1 MKQDKKRMLFI
12 YNPKAG
18 KGTIKVHLSDIIDL
32 FTQKGYL
39 VTIHATQSS
48 YDAVQT
54 VRDREPGYDLV
65 VCSGGDGTLDEVVTG
80 MVQGEEIL
88 PIGYI
93 PAGSTN
99 DFAKSLNIPS
109 DMLAAAKA
117 IPEGNV
123 FQCDV
128 GRFEDDAFVY
138 IAAFGMFTEVSYTT
152 DQQRKNTLG
161 HMAYILEG
169 AKSLSAVKPYHLTI
183 ESDAGVTEGDFI
195 YGMVT
200 NSISVGG
207 FKNLTGK
214 DVKLDD
220 GKFELTLVKL
230 PKSLAELN
238 SIISFFVTQK
248 IESENI
254 VQLKTSY
261 VKVKSEDDMKWTL
274 DGEYG
279 GSHKNVLIKNEQK
292 AISMICDIE
301 AEP

>member
-1 MKQDKKRMLFI
+1 MGQDKKKMLFI
-12 YNPKAG
+12 YNPRAG
-18 KGTIKVHLSDIIDL
+18 KGKIKVYLSDIIDL
-32 FTQKGYL
+32 FTKKDYL
-39 VTIHATQSS
+39 VTVHATQSS
-48 YDAVQT
+48 YDAVHT

-80 MVQGEEIL
+80 MVQGEEQL

-109 DMLAAAKA
+109 DMLEAAKM
-117 IPEGNV
+117 ITEETIFP
-123 FQCDV
+123 CDV
-128 GRFEDDAFVY
+128 GRFDEDAFVY

-152 DQQRKNTLG
+152 DQQIKNTLG

-169 AKSLSAVKPYHLTI
+169 AKSLSAVKPYHLMI
-183 ESDAGVTEGDFI
+183 ETDEGMIEGDFI
-195 YGMVT
+195 YGMIT

-230 PKSLAELN
+230 PKNLAELN
-238 SIISFFVTQK
+238 GILSFFVTQK
-248 IESENI
+248 IDSENI
-254 VQLKTSY
+254 VQLKTTFVS
-261 VKVKSEDDMKWTL
+261 VISDEDIKWTL

-279 GSHKNVLIKNEQK
+279 GSHRKVLIRNEQK
-292 AISMICDIE
+292 AISMICRE
-301 AEP
+301 G

>member
-1 MKQDKKRMLFI
+1 MKQDKKKMLFI

-18 KGTIKVHLSDIIDL
+18 KGKIKVYLSDIIDL
-32 FTQKGYL
+32 FTKNDYI
-39 VTIHATQSS
+39 VTVHATQNS
-48 YDAVQT
+48 YDAVQA

-80 MVQGEEIL
+80 MVQGGEQL

-109 DMLAAAKA
+109 DMLAAAKL
-117 IPEGNV
+117 ITEGNV

-128 GRFEDDAFVY
+128 GRFDEDAFVY
-138 IAAFGMFTEVSYTT
+138 IAAFGMFTEVAYTT
-152 DQQRKNTLG
+152 DQQMKNTLG

-169 AKSLSAVKPYHLTI
+169 AKSLSAVKPYHLAI
-183 ESDAGVTEGDFI
+183 VSDDGFVEGDFI
-195 YGMVT
+195 YGMIT
-200 NSISVGG
+200 NSVSVGG

-230 PKSLAELN
+230 PKNIAELN
-238 SIISFFVTQK
+238 SILSFFVTQK
-248 IESENI
+248 IDSENI
-254 VQLKTSY
+254 VQLKTSF
-261 VKVKSEDDMKWTL
+261 VKVKSEEEIRWTL

-279 GSHKNVLIKNEQK
+279 GSHKEVFIKNEQK
-292 AISMICDIE
+292 AITVICNE
-301 AEP
+301 K